1 MNNCK
6 FDVV

>member
-6 FDVV
+6 

>member
-1 MNNCK
+1 MNRK